1 MPTFSETLRAEI
13 EGRLYQISQ
22 ETGVPYP
29 SLNRF
34 LRGQRGLA
42 VATID
47 TLCTHLG
54 LVLVKSKS
62 PKPRGKNERSTTR
75 KRKSGK

>member
-13 EGRLYQISQ
+13 EGRIYQISQ

-47 TLCTHLG
+47 KLCTHLG

-62 PKPRGKNERSTTR
+62 RKQRGQNERSTPR
-75 KRKSGK
+75 KRKSRQ